1 MFTFE
6 KYLPL
11 SFQTNLLYL
20 KVSFTL
26 PVSSDESVLGMT
38 SDEDNKQLITGD
50 TKGHVIVWAIEE
62 HCIKPT
68 EKVGLQLVSPKT
80 ERKK

>member
-1 MFTFE
+1 MF
-6 KYLPL
+6 YAASVP
-11 SFQTNLLYL
+11 
-20 KVSFTL
+20 
-26 PVSSDESVLGMT
+26 DESVLGMT

-50 TKGHVIVWAIEE
+50 TKGHVTVWNIEE

-80 ERKK
+80 GIFSPAQKELEQIMMQMGKNYKH

>member
-1 MFTFE
+1 MF
-6 KYLPL
+6 YAASVP
-11 SFQTNLLYL
+11 
-20 KVSFTL
+20 
-26 PVSSDESVLGMT
+26 DESVLGMT

-50 TKGHVIVWAIEE
+50 TKGHVTVWAIEE

-68 EKVGLQLVSPKT
+68 EKVCLQLVSPKT

>member
-1 MFTFE
+1 MYMFE
-6 KYLPL
+6 KYIALKF
-11 SFQTNLLYL
+11 SNLFVIPEGVFYAAS
-20 KVSFTL
+20 V
-26 PVSSDESVLGMT
+26 PDESVLGMT

-50 TKGHVIVWAIEE
+50 TKGHVTVWAIEE

-68 EKVGLQLVSPKT
+68 EKVCLQLVSPKT